1 MVSYHQLNKY
11 PHIQAE
17 EPDKCLLIFFKATVD
32 SGKYATDIGYRT
44 IAMLKYILE
53 DTGKGKDRKDE
64 YPKEYELASS
74 IYEEIMGGTNN
85 GGKF

>member
-1 MVSYHQLNKY
+1 MVNYQQLNKY
-11 PHIQAE
+11 PHIE
-17 EPDKCLLIFFKATVD
+17 SEKPDKCLLIFFKATVD

-53 DTGKGKDRKDE
+53 DTGNGKDRRNE
-64 YPKEYELASS
+64 YSKEYELASS
-74 IYEEIMGGTNN
+74 IYEEIIGGKNN